1 MINAD
6 YNVVLR
12 VDNTKDLGWGEYRD
26 SIRMTSNKPFEKNQ
40 LLVLDVVHMRMCLQ
54 FKEEFML
61 IGLLSYWLCYLGMSL
76 RPCSDLQLMSSI
88 ACFLDVGLD
97 VRSTRQMLTFIS
109 VGPDW
114 PSQFQRSCT
123 CCS

>member
-1 MINAD
+1 MLPYSMLRSAQADPTRGSVNYIEDGRLAMINSD

-54 FKEEFML
+54 F
-61 IGLLSYWLCYLGMSL
+61 
-76 RPCSDLQLMSSI
+76 
-88 ACFLDVGLD
+88 
-97 VRSTRQMLTFIS
+97 
-109 VGPDW
+109 
-114 PSQFQRSCT
+114 
-123 CCS
+123 